1 MYNPHSKELLFEH
14 NTSRGL
20 FSITQDKGDPLSAD
34 SWEFKLDDISIK
46 KVYVDY
52 SSHIDTLVI
61 DDLYLYLIVENKART
76 VRFDVKEENKNP
88 RIF

>member
-1 MYNPHSKELLFEH
+1 
-14 NTSRGL
+14 
-20 FSITQDKGDPLSAD
+20 
-34 SWEFKLDDISIK
+34 
-46 KVYVDY
+46 VDY

-61 DDLYLYLIVENKART
+61 DDLYLYLIVENKAGT